1 VRWVVFA
8 LLGCVLWAPG
18 GRAEERPKTPPEIRM
33 QEVEIRGEVE
43 RPGVFYVIPRRP
55 TPLDLGPRTRD
66 FRPEI
71 LEPLLPEG
79 EAGRNVGTL
88 GRWDVGRLGGGK
100 AVTRDG

>member
-1 VRWVVFA
+1 MRIVVLA
-8 LLGCVLWAPG
+8 LVGLALTAPAV
-18 GRAEERPKTPPEIRM
+18 RAEERPKTPPEIRM

-79 EAGRNVGTL
+79 EGGNGGTL
-88 GRWDVGRLGGGK
+88 EG
-100 AVTRDG
+100 